1 MKLKKTPKSKGKTV
15 RDDLIIQSLPT
26 LPVKPWYG
34 GPVQKL
40 FANYPRLFR
49 KSLNPIMSQSNR
61 PYWYSLYNQLYK
73 AKTESDSIYNQL
85 DFQWNTIIPKESQFS
100 YIPDPIQKVIEQ
112 ECKHTLQFSF
122 QLNMER
128 TYTIHMCL
136 PKKTVD
142 ENGTLPKVLRI
153 RIHKMITWLIFL
165 NPMIQS
171 SCSQH
176 VSIFFYDISA
186 KKSLFESNHIHIQN
200 SSYKEESK
208 NESTVEP
215 TGQIEPTT
223 PTVLDRKH
231 INTAFTTSCQS
242 ATSIY
247 VFRRE
252 ESEKVFLHETCHNLG
267 IDFLQ
272 SSDEDIQMLDRQL
285 RDNFMLNDFDIRWNE
300 SYCETWARIFH
311 TMLFVLYEKPQSST
325 TTTMTRRTVGKKRR
339 QLKTDNSIEMP
350 KVFYAKWRRYFYYE
364 QLFSLMQSTKLLN
377 HYGLSLKDLGK
388 MEFREKYRENTHG
401 FSYFVLTSIL
411 IFYVSDFMDFSHEN
425 KLSSTQENTSSIS
438 VQKTATAIGAY
449 GNLWDVS
456 KWSPSS
462 PYYKAMEK
470 IAIYM
475 KSKDFQ
481 KEAKF
486 KRTLRMSLLASG

>member
-1 MKLKKTPKSKGKTV
+1 MKLKKTPKSKGKTTV
-15 RDDLIIQSLPT
+15 RDDLIVRSLPT

-34 GPVQKL
+34 RPVQKL
-40 FANYPRLFR
+40 FATHPGFFR
-49 KSLNPIMSQSNR
+49 KSLNPIMGSCNR

-85 DFQWNTIIPKESQFS
+85 DFQWNTTIPKESKFS
-100 YIPDPIQKVIEQ
+100 YIPDPIQQVIDQ

-122 QLNMER
+122 QLNHER
-128 TYTIHMCL
+128 TYTIHICL
-136 PKKTVD
+136 PEKTVD
-142 ENGTLPKVLRI
+142 ENGILPKALRM

-165 NPMIQS
+165 NPMIHS

-176 VSIFFYDISA
+176 VSIFFYDISS
-186 KKSLFESNHIHIQN
+186 KKSLVESNHIHVQN
-200 SSYKEESK
+200 SSYKEEFK
-208 NESTVEP
+208 TESTVEN
-215 TGQIEPTT
+215 TEPTT
-223 PTVLDRKH
+223 STTPTILDRKH

-272 SSDEDIQMLDRQL
+272 SSDTDMQVLDQQL
-285 RDNFMLNDFDIRWNE
+285 RENFMLNDFDIRWNE

-311 TMLFVLYEKPQSST
+311 TMLFVLYEKPAST
-325 TTTMTRRTVGKKRR
+325 ATSMTRRTVRKKPR
-339 QLKTDNSIEMP
+339 QLKTDNPVEMP

-364 QLFSLMQSTKLLN
+364 QLFSMMQSTKLLN

-401 FSYFVLTSIL
+401 FSYFILTSIL
-411 IFYVSDFMDFSHEN
+411 IFYVSNFMDFSHKY
-425 KLSSTQENTSSIS
+425 KLDSSEENTLSIS
-438 VQKTATAIGAY
+438 VQKTAESIRAY
-449 GNLWDVS
+449 GELWNVS
-456 KWSPSS
+456 KWDPSS

-470 IAIYM
+470 IANYM